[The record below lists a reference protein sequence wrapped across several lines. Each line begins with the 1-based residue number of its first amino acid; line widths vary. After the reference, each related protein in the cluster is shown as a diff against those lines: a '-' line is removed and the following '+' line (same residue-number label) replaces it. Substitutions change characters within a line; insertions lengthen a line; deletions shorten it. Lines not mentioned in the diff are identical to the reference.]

1 MTARGGRDN
10 AVKTFATGAGLLAI
24 AASNAAAAD
33 FPSKPIRLIVPQTA
47 GGQNDIQ
54 ARLIGQKLT
63 ESLGQTVVVDNRPGA
78 AGAIGFEISVKAPP
92 DGYTLLLGSISTLAV
107 LPSMPN
113 KPQYDVL
120 RDFAPVTL
128 ISTSPYVLVVHP
140 AVAAKSVAE
149 LVALAKARP
158 GVLTFASS
166 GTGSGLHLATELFA
180 IRSGV
185 KLIHVPYKGSGPAT
199 VDLVAGQVQMMLNNI
214 LPTMPHVKTGRLRA
228 LAVTTAARSTA
239 LPELPTIAESGYPGY
254 EANSWQ
260 GIVTIAGTPRP
271 VMGVLHREIVKALQ
285 SPEAKAQ
292 IGGQG
297 SDIVANTPEEFTVF
311 IRGELAKWSA
321 VIKTA
326 GVRPE

>member
-1 MTARGGRDN
+1 MTARCKPGPL
-10 AVKTFATGAGLLAI
+10 VKALAGAGLLTVAGFNAI
-24 AASNAAAAD
+24 AAD

-78 AGAIGFEISVKAPP
+78 AGAIGFEISVKAPA

-113 KPQYDVL
+113 KPPYDVL

-149 LVALAKARP
+149 LVALAKAKP

-239 LPELPTIAESGYPGY
+239 LPDLPTIAESGYPGY

-260 GIVTIAGTPRP
+260 GIVTIAGTPKP
-271 VMGVLHREIVKALQ
+271 IMNVLHREIVKTLQ

-311 IRGELAKWSA
+311 IKGELAKWSA

-326 GVRPE
+326 GVRAE